1 MQWWPEVLDLVSEH
15 CHFIHARV
23 GHAEGPQVCLLY
35 SNFPRSLN
43 VSLSFRYLT
52 LETISGP
59 LK

>member
-35 SNFPRSLN
+35 SNFPRSLIKRF
-43 VSLSFRYLT
+43 VVF
-52 LETISGP
+52 
-59 LK
+59 